1 MMQEICKGCPT
12 HVVNPTVSRSSAIVS
27 HFTSMSHTVLV
38 LSLETDGLYWF
49 VLYVHLISV
58 CVDILTSSGQTDNV
72 LAIIGSKF
80 AKLGTDLREFRQKEL
95 QSINLSRTIYLLFLP
110 IVRTKRKSFA
120 NVITLLTVISVL
132 STGMLL
138 CMTLTSSQ
146 TYG

>member
-1 MMQEICKGCPT
+1 MFIASLPWLHPLLLYLNFIESIFRYFLKFGILLKFDMMEEICKGCPT

-95 QSINLSRTIYLLFLP
+95 
-110 IVRTKRKSFA
+110 
-120 NVITLLTVISVL
+120 
-132 STGMLL
+132 
-138 CMTLTSSQ
+138 
-146 TYG
+146 